1 MSGRLGN
8 YLELVRESQRERLRI
23 TRHQQRQIAELFRQS
38 SKYFEREAARK
49 SEKTLT
55 YRWLK
60 DYAKSLRA
68 ESRSLFDAIGNLT
81 AKSITDTSSAV
92 IGAERRFYTKACPA
106 LSERFR
112 HVFSSVPKEMADEL
126 MSGRIYQNF
135 AGLSERLWDYRRKYD
150 QDIQFI
156 INRGIIQQKPAFDL
170 AKDLER
176 YLNPS
181 AQKPWNWG
189 IVYPGVNRVVDY
201 SAQRLARTS
210 VTHAYQLSFQRATQD
225 NPFVEAYQWHSSNNG
240 RVCDLCREMN
250 GKIFP
255 KDRLPLDHPNGMCV
269 VTAVISKSYEEIG
282 EELGDWAAGI
292 TSSPALDRWLN

>member
-1 MSGRLGN
+1 
-8 YLELVRESQRERLRI
+8 
-23 TRHQQRQIAELFRQS
+23 
-38 SKYFEREAARK
+38 
-49 SEKTLT
+49 
-55 YRWLK
+55 
-60 DYAKSLRA
+60 
-68 ESRSLFDAIGNLT
+68 
-81 AKSITDTSSAV
+81 
-92 IGAERRFYTKACPA
+92 
-106 LSERFR
+106 
-112 HVFSSVPKEMADEL
+112 